1 MSWLGYSRSLLHL
14 FINSMALAVFFFS
27 ACCNSVLDVEADE
40 QSVLAKISQDESSS
54 SLESSSSKAKSSSS
68 VAKSSSS
75 QQLKYPES
83 FKPND
88 KEFPYAGIPRIVI
101 ETGNRKEIKDRET
114 EIPAKMQIWG
124 DSTAES
130 EIMGLTIR
138 GRGNSSWNL
147 MPKKSY
153 KIEFEK
159 KQSMLGMPK
168 DKDWT
173 LIANYA
179 DKTLMKNYLVYNLS
193 ANLGAYYSPRCEF
206 VELFLNDEYLGVYL
220 LTETIKVSKNRIDI
234 PQNEDSYLVEIDG
247 KYKNGEQVVFSDI
260 IPKAYNKNSF
270 RIHEPKNASENALL
284 KFENYI
290 QTFELFLKKID
301 SKTTNDIDQWIDIY
315 DYIRYYWVQEFSK
328 NPDAVFSTSVYFIWE
343 VGDVIKMGPVWD
355 FDISFGGHND
365 STYIHPENWYVKDAC
380 WNAYLFK
387 DSTLNRANIDY
398 WIENKQKFAN
408 TLDVIDSM
416 YNYLE
421 KAAKNNFEKWNILQ
435 STDLAYFHYRY
446 SSYKEAVDDLKK
458 WIDKRI
464 QWIDSQIE

>member
-168 DKDWT
+168 DKDWA

-387 DSTLNRANIDY
+387 DSMLNRANIDY